1 MDGLDGRQIEGT
13 IETGAGAE
21 NATAADAMRTVTEA
35 VADLTLVPARALE
48 LVLLI
53 DTDIVPHLVP
63 DLALATDGTGT
74 ALDLVTEETVGND
87 EATGK
92 TAMVV
97 TTVAAVDLVHPDVV
111 QVGMVRPDRTGRRV
125 LAGL

>member
-21 NATAADAMRTVTEA
+21 NATAADVMRIVTEA

-48 LVLLI
+48 LALHT
-53 DTDIVPHLVP
+53 DTDIVPHLVL
-63 DLALATDGTGT
+63 DLVLATDGTGT

-92 TAMVV
+92 TVMVV
-97 TTVAAVDLVHPDVV
+97 TTEAAVDLVPPDVV
-111 QVGMVRPDRTGRRV
+111 QVGMVHPDRTGRRV

>member
-1 MDGLDGRQIEGT
+1 MMMGRWMSM
-13 IETGAGAE
+13 
-21 NATAADAMRTVTEA
+21 NS

-48 LVLLI
+48 LALHT

-63 DLALATDGTGT
+63 DLVLATDGTGT
-74 ALDLVTEETVGND
+74 ALDLVTEETVVND

-92 TAMVV
+92 TVMVV
-97 TTVAAVDLVHPDVV
+97 TTVAAVDLVLPDVV
-111 QVGMVRPDRTGRRV
+111 QVGMVHPDRTGRRV

>member
-1 MDGLDGRQIEGT
+1 MMGRWMSM
-13 IETGAGAE
+13 
-21 NATAADAMRTVTEA
+21 NS

>member
-1 MDGLDGRQIEGT
+1 MMMGRWMSM
-13 IETGAGAE
+13 
-21 NATAADAMRTVTEA
+21 NS

-74 ALDLVTEETVGND
+74 VLDLVTEETVGND

-97 TTVAAVDLVHPDVV
+97 TTVAAVDLVLPDVV